1 MERQTMATRA
11 DKRVTA
17 LADQGLIVTGNNGAG
32 SRTEGEEFTK
42 HVPWNGGV
50 CIGIMASVGC
60 SQTVPELAV
69 TVTNTPVGRGGGER
83 GGDLQ

>member
-17 LADQGLIVTGNNGAG
+17 VADQGLIVTGNNGAG

-50 CIGIMASVGC
+50 CIGIMASAVS

-69 TVTNTPVGRGGGER
+69 TVTNTLVDGGG
-83 GGDLQ
+83 GGGGGNLQ